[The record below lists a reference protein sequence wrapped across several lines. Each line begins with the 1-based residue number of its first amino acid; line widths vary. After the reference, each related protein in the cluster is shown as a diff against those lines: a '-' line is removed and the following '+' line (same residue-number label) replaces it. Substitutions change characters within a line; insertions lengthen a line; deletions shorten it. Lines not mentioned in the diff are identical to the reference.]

1 MKGNEITQT
10 DYHSLSTTTTTRIR
24 PSYNN
29 TLNNFTTAH
38 NLLVDRFSIELSQ
51 IKKKNRRIE
60 LAIGDKV
67 CFVKSTSDLVCDTF
81 VRGLLPKKFG
91 GLESPTVYVL
101 ITDNKL
107 DFYKIVEKA
116 RKKYKMN
123 LDMVLNNT
131 IVKRVSTIHQLAH
144 FLIFDLEKDIIKKY
158 NSKLVVI
165 TGDFFLN
172 DSYIEKE
179 EKDWLYPQMIEAVKK
194 ITDSIILMFSP
205 ITLPNLVNY
214 DHHIQNIK

>member
-1 MKGNEITQT
+1 LNENRSSQI
-10 DYHSLSTTTTTRIR
+10 DYYQPLSTSTIVPTSIT
-24 PSYNN
+24 NN
-29 TLNNFTTAH
+29 LNIPKLTTAQE
-38 NLLVDRFSIELSQ
+38 LLEDKFSIEILNNN
-51 IKKKNRRIE
+51 KKKRIE
-60 LAIGDKV
+60 LTLGDKV
-67 CFVKSTSDLVCDTF
+67 CFVNHDSDLVCDTI
-81 VRGLLPKKFG
+81 VRGLLPKKSG

-101 ITDNKL
+101 VADNKL

-123 LDMVLNNT
+123 LDIVLDRT
-131 IVKRVSTIHQLAH
+131 MVKRVFTIHQLAD
-144 FLIFDLEKDIIKKY
+144 FLKMDLAKDIKKY
-158 NSKLVVI
+158 ESKLFII

-194 ITDSIILMFSP
+194 VTDSIILMFSP

-214 DHHIQNIK
+214 DSKNKS